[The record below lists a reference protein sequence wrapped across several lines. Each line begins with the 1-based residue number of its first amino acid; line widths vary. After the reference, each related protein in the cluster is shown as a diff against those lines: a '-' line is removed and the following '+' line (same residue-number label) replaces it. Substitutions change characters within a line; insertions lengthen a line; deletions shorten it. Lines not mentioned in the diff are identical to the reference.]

1 MLINIIKQYLEE
13 NMGALKVKL
22 TANDLEEI
30 RKKAESAETLRTQ
43 RYPPGMQEQLFAE
56 TPEL

>member
-1 MLINIIKQYLEE
+1 MLPKYLEE
-13 NMGALKVKL
+13 NMKALEVKL
-22 TANDLEEI
+22 SASDLEEI
-30 RKKAESAETLRTQ
+30 RKKAESADTLRVA